1 MQDDKVA
8 SIKNILMKKIFKT
21 INFTILASSLLFMGS
36 CKDFLD
42 ANTSVDTEEGTALSS
57 AGQLQMVLT
66 SAYRQLYFNDQ
77 GADRVYAGLPGLQM
91 YVDLGG
97 ADIVSHTNMGGNQ
110 VDTYKYEPGRT
121 QTTGTSDAIWSM
133 MYKIINQTNKIIH
146 AVPAAQ
152 GDKAIK
158 NQILGQAKAI
168 RGICYFHLIQNY
180 QQTYMIAKEK
190 KGVILRLDPKED
202 LNLPRATV
210 QQVYDQI
217 LADLGEAKALLKGFD
232 RPDKW
237 TINEDIVSGELA
249 RVYLV
254 MNNWQGALTEATAV
268 YNKYSQ
274 LMTRDQYRSGFDDA
288 ITNAY
293 PEVVWA
299 MKFTTTNNLGGG
311 TQFNFWYNQDEKYG
325 EGYTDGPIYAFL
337 DFFADGQYEKLFE
350 KTEDRYQFWKRTKNT
365 NKEWSTKWAYDK
377 YKHYGDANGAV
388 QGNTRPEV
396 TLMRGSEMLLI
407 MAEAA
412 AHLNN
417 GMGLTYLNRLQT
429 ARGVKNLTKAATG
442 NPLLEAIYVERRKE
456 LLCEGVTGLY
466 DLLRLQKPLTRI
478 QETPTYVEGHY
489 TWGMTNLDGY
499 DPKSSNPI
507 GTLPSNDYRFIC
519 QIPQLEMTRNTQ
531 LKESD
536 QNPFKGQ

>member
-1 MQDDKVA
+1 MEQ
-8 SIKNILMKKIFKT
+8 IL
-21 INFTILASSLLFMGS
+21 
-36 CKDFLD
+36 
-42 ANTSVDTEEGTALSS
+42 S
-57 AGQLQMVLT
+57 AIPT
-66 SAYRQLYFNDQ
+66 W
-77 GADRVYAGLPGLQM
+77 
-91 YVDLGG
+91 
-97 ADIVSHTNMGGNQ
+97 GNQ

-152 GDKAIK
+152 GDEAIK

-237 TINEDIVSGELA
+237 TINEDIVSGQLA

-254 MNNWQGALTEATAV
+254 MNNWQGALTEASTV

-299 MKFTTTNNLGGG
+299 MKFTTTNNLGAVRSLISGITKMKNMVRG
-311 TQFNFWYNQDEKYG
+311 IQMGRFMPSWISSQMDS
-325 EGYTDGPIYAFL
+325 
-337 DFFADGQYEKLFE
+337 
-350 KTEDRYQFWKRTKNT
+350 TKNCLKRQKIVT
-365 NKEWSTKWAYDK
+365 NSGSVRKMQIKNGLPNGHTINISIMVMPMVRSKETHD
-377 YKHYGDANGAV
+377 
-388 QGNTRPEV
+388 Q
-396 TLMRGSEMLLI
+396 
-407 MAEAA
+407 
-412 AHLNN
+412 
-417 GMGLTYLNRLQT
+417 RL
-429 ARGVKNLTKAATG
+429 
-442 NPLLEAIYVERRKE
+442 
-456 LLCEGVTGLY
+456 
-466 DLLRLQKPLTRI
+466 
-478 QETPTYVEGHY
+478 H
-489 TWGMTNLDGY
+489 
-499 DPKSSNPI
+499 
-507 GTLPSNDYRFIC
+507 
-519 QIPQLEMTRNTQ
+519 
-531 LKESD
+531 
-536 QNPFKGQ
+536 